1 MNKVVT
7 ISLNGNPYQL
17 EEAAYDALRAYL
29 DSARA
34 RLAGDPGMDE
44 ILADLE
50 QSIAEKL
57 TRLMASHKTV
67 ANAEDMRKALD
78 EMGPVEGASGNPQ
91 SAEESAGRDPKRLY
105 TLPKQGII
113 GGVCAGIAA
122 YLGLDVIVVRIIF
135 VGLTMLT
142 GGGWILF
149 YFIMMVFVPKA
160 STAEEEARAEG
171 KPYTAQDVVDRA
183 KEGVENLKAHSRKW
197 KQERRQ
203 WKRQYRA
210 EQARL
215 HHSYYAA
222 HIYRGPSVI
231 GGIFQLVI
239 IGLAVWA
246 VYTFIPATHPF
257 FMHAGDAIQNGWA
270 WLNAKVAQ

>member
-29 DSARA
+29 DGARG
-34 RLAGDPGMDE
+34 RLEGDPGRDE

-57 TRLMASHKTV
+57 TRLMAPHKTV
-67 ANAEDMRKALD
+67 ANAEDMRKALE
-78 EMGPVEGASGNPQ
+78 EMGPVEGAEKEAPGPD
-91 SAEESAGRDPKRLY
+91 AERAQPKRLH

-113 GGVCAGIAA
+113 GGVCAGLAA
-122 YLGLDVIVVRIIF
+122 YLDLDVTVVRIIF
-135 VGLTMLT
+135 VGLTLLT
-142 GGGWILF
+142 SGAWILL
-149 YFIMMVFVPKA
+149 YFIMMTFVPSA
-160 STAEEEARAEG
+160 TTAEEEARAAG

-183 KEGVENLKAHSRKW
+183 KEGIENLRSHSRRW
-197 KQERRQ
+197 KQERRE

-215 HHSYYAA
+215 HHSHYAA
-222 HIYRGPSVI
+222 YAYRRPSVI
-231 GGIFQLVI
+231 GEIFQLVI
-239 IGLAVWA
+239 LGLIVWGA
-246 VYTFIPATHPF
+246 YAFIPATHPF
-257 FMHAGDAIQNGWA
+257 YMHVGDAIQNGWA
-270 WLNAKVAQ
+270 WLNAKVAH